1 MGQIEKLA
9 KALKITPE
17 EFKEKLEKNTLTLG
31 QIVIVSKYM
40 GISPEQTVK
49 LFFPHYMYNRHLI
62 REEAAHAKKQNWEEE
77 RRRNNS
83 VPGNRKGKK
92 GRPAERSG

>member
-1 MGQIEKLA
+1 MCPSTVKLA
-9 KALKITPE
+9 KILGIPPE
-17 EFKEKLEKNTLTLG
+17 EFKEKFEKNTLTLG

-62 REEAAHAKKQNWEEE
+62 RKEVADAKKQN
-77 RRRNNS
+77 RNET
-83 VPGNRKGKK
+83 R
-92 GRPAERSG
+92 

>member
-9 KALKITPE
+9 GVLKITPE

-40 GISPEQTVK
+40 GISPEQTIK
-49 LFFPHYMYNRHLI
+49 RFFPNFMYRRSEI
-62 REEAAHAKKQNWEEE
+62 RKEVANAKKQN
-77 RRRNNS
+77 RNET
-83 VPGNRKGKK
+83 R
-92 GRPAERSG
+92 

>member
-9 KALKITPE
+9 GVLKITPE

-62 REEAAHAKKQNWEEE
+62 REEVANAKKQNRKTE
-77 RRRNNS
+77 RGRNN
-83 VPGNRKGKK
+83 PIFRDRKGEE
-92 GRPAERSG
+92 GCSAECSG